1 MNMIVKKGIAAAIVA
16 LTGAGYAHILYLTIC
31 EQLYG
36 WSALVAF
43 LGLGG
48 VTAGCIICE
57 EIEKYGI

>member
-1 MNMIVKKGIAAAIVA
+1 MKDTIKKGIAAAIVA
-16 LTGAGYAHILYLTIC
+16 LTGAFYAHIFYLTIC

-43 LGLGG
+43 LGIGG
-48 VTAGCIICE
+48 VAAECIICE